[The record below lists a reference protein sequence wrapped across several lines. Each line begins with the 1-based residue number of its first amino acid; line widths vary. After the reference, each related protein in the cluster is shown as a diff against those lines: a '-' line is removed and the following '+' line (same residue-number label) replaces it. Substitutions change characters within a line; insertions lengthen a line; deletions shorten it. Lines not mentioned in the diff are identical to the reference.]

1 MRGTWLGSCF
11 FADDI
16 VLLAESD
23 NELQNMLDV
32 VSNYANR
39 WKLRFNASK
48 CGVLVVGQK
57 KRGKLWHLG
66 KEGIKEVGDYKYLG
80 VWINRQVN
88 GHNHVNHLEGKAL
101 GLQNLARG
109 GKFWRDEE
117 DIKAGLTMWEVVC
130 KPVLNY
136 GAEVWA
142 WASNADEQRLE
153 QIQNRAGRQILS
165 IWRCLGAFME

>member
-1 MRGTWLGSCF
+1 MGKVFSECYTIEGGLRQGCILSPSLFSLFLMDLAEELERQGLGAKVRGTWTGACF

-57 KRGKLWHLG
+57 TRGKLLRLG
-66 KEGIKEVGDYKYLG
+66 KEGIGEVQDNKYLG

-109 GKFWRDEE
+109 EKF
-117 DIKAGLTMWEVVC
+117 
-130 KPVLNY
+130 
-136 GAEVWA
+136 
-142 WASNADEQRLE
+142 
-153 QIQNRAGRQILS
+153 
-165 IWRCLGAFME
+165 